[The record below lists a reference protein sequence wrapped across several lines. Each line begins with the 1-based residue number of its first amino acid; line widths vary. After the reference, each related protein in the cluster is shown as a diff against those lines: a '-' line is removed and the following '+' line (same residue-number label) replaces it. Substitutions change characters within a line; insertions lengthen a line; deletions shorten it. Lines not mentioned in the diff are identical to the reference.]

1 VVSRDLVVR
10 IRVVA
15 EAVEKVVLDRVVG
28 LRPVDQQVYI
38 WYDICMKTIT
48 IHVSEDTYTTFQDR
62 AKEREASASELIR
75 EAMSEYAAR
84 HFSTGASVFD
94 HAPAGAGEMI
104 RPLERDD
111 DLLEE
116 MLG

>member
-1 VVSRDLVVR
+1 
-10 IRVVA
+10 
-15 EAVEKVVLDRVVG
+15 
-28 LRPVDQQVYI
+28 
-38 WYDICMKTIT
+38 MKTIT
-48 IHVSEDTYTTFQDR
+48 IHVAEDTYAAFQER
-62 AKEREASASELIR
+62 ARKGGASASELIR

-84 HFSTGASVFD
+84 HFPTGTSIFD
-94 HAPAGAGEMI
+94 HAPAKAGKAI

>member
-1 VVSRDLVVR
+1 
-10 IRVVA
+10 
-15 EAVEKVVLDRVVG
+15 
-28 LRPVDQQVYI
+28 
-38 WYDICMKTIT
+38 MKTIT
-48 IHVSEDTYTTFQDR
+48 IHVSEEIYTTFQDR

-75 EAMSEYAAR
+75 EAMSEYADR

-94 HAPAGAGEMI
+94 HEPVDAGAVT
-104 RPLERDD
+104 RPLEHDD